1 MFVLDINM
9 VILFAM
15 VMCFRVVF
23 CCQRSQE
30 GFKKTTMIH
39 MLETG
44 YSLVFCDPSVITT
57 LIFDTMHIQHCTMLY
72 QTSDYII
79 VFPLYMCC
87 VRSNLLVTVPWGL
100 SISSLLVLKC
110 SFHMEFKRVSINVGS
125 THGNTW
131 GKYFCRNREPSM
143 VVNLANLVRRYFWW
157 LWFVEGN
164 ALQTWLDLSRL
175 LFLFHLMWYLTR
187 S

>member
-87 VRSNLLVTVPWGL
+87 VRSNLLVTVP
-100 SISSLLVLKC
+100 
-110 SFHMEFKRVSINVGS
+110 
-125 THGNTW
+125 
-131 GKYFCRNREPSM
+131 
-143 VVNLANLVRRYFWW
+143 
-157 LWFVEGN
+157 
-164 ALQTWLDLSRL
+164 
-175 LFLFHLMWYLTR
+175 
-187 S
+187 